1 MISKFFTAAFAVTL
15 IFATSIALGQVDTG
29 RLVREGDQWIIRMD
43 QTSSPQAGPGTV
55 MMYDNYT
62 PTNFGGQTT
71 LTTVI
76 SVGGDEYGDSVNL
89 ANYQQGII
97 DSAGFT
103 LVNNST
109 TSNITA
115 MRVEFKWY
123 NADDNAFLGGFIL
136 NTGFA
141 EPRLPGSQ
149 ALIEGDIGTLRFL
162 NIPLAPRMI
171 YTTKYLE
178 VFGGANLSDVGM
190 LYGGPVTVG
199 SSDRFIVNRTTGQQ
213 IDLGSADQNLGY
225 FIRGFVIPAPGSVLV
240 LTSLGLFASRR
251 RR

>member
-1 MISKFFTAAFAVTL
+1 
-15 IFATSIALGQVDTG
+15 
-29 RLVREGDQWIIRMD
+29 
-43 QTSSPQAGPGTV
+43 

-62 PTNFGGQTT
+62 SPFFGGHTRLLST
-71 LTTVI
+71 F
-76 SVGGDEYGDSVNL
+76 SVAGDEYGDSVQL
-89 ANYQQGII
+89 ANYQQGVI

-109 TSNITA
+109 TNSITA

-123 NADDNAFLGGFIL
+123 DANNNSSLGGFVL
-136 NTGFA
+136 NAGFA
-141 EPRLPGSQ
+141 EPVLPRERT
-149 ALIEGDIGTLRFL
+149 LIEGDIGTLRFL

-178 VFGGANLSDVGM
+178 VFGGASISDVAM

-240 LTSLGLFASRR
+240 LTSLGLFAARR

>member
-15 IFATSIALGQVDTG
+15 IFTASITWGQVDTG
-29 RLVREGDQWIIRMD
+29 RLVREGDQWIIRTN
-43 QTSSPQAGPGTV
+43 QQSSPEAGPSTV

-62 PTNFGGQTT
+62 IPPTF
-71 LTTVI
+71 LTNVLPT
-76 SVGGDEYGDSVNL
+76 GGDENGDTAQL
-89 ANYQQGII
+89 ANYQQGVI

-123 NADDNAFLGGFIL
+123 NFDDNSFLGGFVL
-136 NTGFA
+136 NAGFA
-141 EPRLPGSQ
+141 EPRLPGSR
-149 ALIEGDIGTLRFL
+149 ARIEGDIGTLRFL

-178 VFGGANLSDVGM
+178 VFGGASLSDVGM
-190 LYGGPVTVG
+190 LYGGPVSVG

-225 FIRGFVIPAPGSVLV
+225 FIRGFVIPAPASALAFA
-240 LTSLGLFASRR
+240 SLGFFAARR